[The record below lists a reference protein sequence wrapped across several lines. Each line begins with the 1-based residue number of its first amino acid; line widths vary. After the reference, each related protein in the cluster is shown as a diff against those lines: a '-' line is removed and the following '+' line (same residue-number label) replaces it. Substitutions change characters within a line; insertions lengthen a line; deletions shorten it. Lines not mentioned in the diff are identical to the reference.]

1 MVKRAPSVA
10 QNDGIWTASKPG
22 AMGKQGI
29 IQMSKLT
36 KSSLAA
42 KLASDRFRR
51 VTCVIEYRPVFGPP
65 FDA

>member
-1 MVKRAPSVA
+1 M
-10 QNDGIWTASKPG
+10 DGFKAGSH
-22 AMGKQGI
+22 GKARHNPNVEA
-29 IQMSKLT
+29 T

-51 VTCVIEYRPVFGPP
+51 VTCEIEYRPVFGPP

>member
-1 MVKRAPSVA
+1 M
-10 QNDGIWTASKPG
+10 DGFKAGSH
-22 AMGKQGI
+22 GKARHNP
-29 IQMSKLT
+29 KLT